1 MRILAFVPLILCLQS
16 LAADSKPS
24 ASVPLPSA
32 PITLDQAL
40 EHALSHN
47 VTLAK
52 GRQDLEEAQG
62 LSIQQRAARLPRL
75 ATTGAYQQLDEAR
88 IERVQFAPGAP
99 ATPFMNNQ
107 SWNANLVVTQ
117 PFFAGGKYRS
127 LARSSRLTR
136 EAALAAYQALVANTL
151 LEVRIAYSDV
161 LLAVEQIGVQEASKK
176 LLEQELETARRSLEA
191 GTVPRFNVLRAEVEL
206 ANALPPLI
214 RARNQERIA
223 RNTLALLLG
232 CDVPADSGVDVPL
245 RTADT
250 LRADPFEVSVGAA
263 LNAAW
268 VRRPEIKAAQ
278 ASARMRQEEVL
289 QARADLLPSVSG
301 TAGYGVQNRNFIRD
315 LDRTLDGWTVG
326 VQANWLLFDF
336 GQTQAKVSMARAREE
351 RARLETED
359 VRRRIE
365 LEVRTAY
372 SQFSESKEVLVSQT
386 RVIERA
392 EEAVRLVGAR
402 AEAGS
407 STQLDVL
414 SAQTALKLS
423 RTQYS
428 QALRDY
434 TVAKARLERAM
445 GEGVRL
451 TMDAP
456 AR

>member
-1 MRILAFVPLILCLQS
+1 MKSIAFVVL
-16 LAADSKPS
+16 LACHGLAVAAATTNRVS
-24 ASVPLPSA
+24 LPSG

-40 EHALSHN
+40 EHALTHN
-47 VTLAK
+47 VTLLK
-52 GRQDLEEAQG
+52 GRQDLEAAQG

-75 ATTGAYQQLDEAR
+75 ATTGAYQQLDEGK
-88 IERVQFAPGAP
+88 IERVQFAAAQP
-99 ATPFMNNQ
+99 ATPFLNNQ

-117 PFFAGGKYRS
+117 PLYGGGKYRS
-127 LARSSRLTR
+127 MARSSKLTR
-136 EAALAAYQALVANTL
+136 EAALASYQALVANTL
-151 LEVRIAYSDV
+151 LEVRISYSDV
-161 LLAVEQIGVQEASKK
+161 LLAVEQISVQEASKK
-176 LLEQELETARRSLEA
+176 LLERELETARRSLEA
-191 GTVPRFNVLRAEVEL
+191 GTVPKFNVLRAEVEL

-223 RNTLALLLG
+223 RNTLAVLLG
-232 CDVPADSGVDVPL
+232 CDIPAESGVDIPL
-245 RTADT
+245 RTADS
-250 LRADPFEVSVGAA
+250 LKADPFEISVGAA

-278 ASARMRQEEVL
+278 TASQLRHEEVL
-289 QARADLLPSVSG
+289 QTRADLLPSLDG

-326 VQANWLLFDF
+326 VQANWMLFDF
-336 GQTQAKVSMARAREE
+336 GQTKARVDMARAREE
-351 RARLETED
+351 RARLEVED
-359 VRRRIE
+359 VRRRVE

-372 SQFSESKEVLVSQT
+372 SQFVESKEVLVSQT
-386 RVIERA
+386 RVIEQA
-392 EEAVRLVGAR
+392 EEAVRLVTAR

-451 TMDAP
+451 TVDPSAK
-456 AR
+456 

>member
-1 MRILAFVPLILCLQS
+1 MKSIALVVLLACQG
-16 LAADSKPS
+16 LA
-24 ASVPLPSA
+24 ASVPVTNSVSLPTT
-32 PITLDQAL
+32 PLTLDQAL
-40 EHALSHN
+40 EFALAHN
-47 VTLAK
+47 VTLQK
-52 GRQDLEEAQG
+52 GRQDVEEAQG

-75 ATTGAYQQLDEAR
+75 ATTGAYQQLDEGK
-88 IERVQFAPGAP
+88 IERVQFAAAQP
-99 ATPFMNNQ
+99 ATPFLNNQ

-117 PFFAGGKYRS
+117 PLYAGGKYQS
-127 LARSSRLTR
+127 MARSSRLTR
-136 EAALAAYQALVANTL
+136 EAALASYQALVANTL

-176 LLEQELETARRSLEA
+176 LLERELETARRSLEA
-191 GTVPRFNVLRAEVEL
+191 GTVPKFNVLRAEVEL

-223 RNTLALLLG
+223 RNTLAVLLG
-232 CDVPADSGVDVPL
+232 CDIPADAGVDIPL
-245 RTADT
+245 RTADS
-250 LRADPFEVSVGAA
+250 LKADPFEVSVGAA

-268 VRRPEIKAAQ
+268 VRRPEIKVAQ
-278 ASARMRQEEVL
+278 TASQLRHEEVL
-289 QARADLLPSVSG
+289 QTRADLLPSLSG

-326 VQANWLLFDF
+326 VQANWMLFDF
-336 GQTQAKVSMARAREE
+336 GQTQAKVNMARAREE
-351 RARLETED
+351 RARLEIED
-359 VRRRIE
+359 VRRRVE
-365 LEVRTAY
+365 LEVRTAF
-372 SQFSESKEVLVSQT
+372 SQFVESKEVLVSQT
-386 RVIERA
+386 RVIEQA
-392 EEAVRLVGAR
+392 EEAVRLVTAR
-402 AEAGS
+402 ADAGS

-451 TMDAP
+451 TVDAG
-456 AR
+456 AK

>member
-1 MRILAFVPLILCLQS
+1 MKSRVLVSLLLCLHT
-16 LAADSKPS
+16 LGAEPAPR
-24 ASVPLPSA
+24 SVPLPA
-32 PITLDQAL
+32 TPLTLDQAL
-40 EHALSHN
+40 EHALAHN
-47 VTLAK
+47 VALAK
-52 GRQDLEEAQG
+52 GRTELEEAQG
-62 LSIQQRAARLPRL
+62 LSIQQRSARLPRL
-75 ATTGAYQQLDEAR
+75 ATTGTYQQLDEGR
-88 IERVQFAPGAP
+88 IERVQFDAAQP
-99 ATPFMNNQ
+99 ATPFFNNQ

-117 PFFAGGKYRS
+117 PIFAGGRYRS

-136 EAALAAYQALVANTL
+136 EAALASYQALVANTL

-161 LLAVEQIGVQEASKK
+161 LLAVEQIGVQEASKR

-223 RNTLALLLG
+223 RNTLAVLLG
-232 CDVPADSGVDVPL
+232 CDVPADSGVEVPL
-245 RTADT
+245 KIADT
-250 LRADPFEVSVGAA
+250 LRAEPFEIAVGTA
-263 LNAAW
+263 LNSAW
-268 VRRPEIKAAQ
+268 LRRPEIKAAQ
-278 ASARMRQEEVL
+278 ASARIRHEEVL
-289 QARADLLPSVSG
+289 QNRADLMPSLSG

-326 VQANWLLFDF
+326 VQANWMLFDF
-336 GQTQAKVSMARAREE
+336 GQTRAKVDMARAREE
-351 RARLETED
+351 RARLEIED

-365 LEVRTAY
+365 LEVRTA
-372 SQFSESKEVLVSQT
+372 FSLFMESKEVLVSQT

-392 EEAVRLVGAR
+392 EEAVRLVTAR

-423 RTQYS
+423 RTQHS

-434 TVAKARLERAM
+434 TVAKARLERSM

-451 TMDAP
+451 TVETP
-456 AR
+456 GR

>member
-1 MRILAFVPLILCLQS
+1 MKSIALAVLLASQG
-16 LAADSKPS
+16 LAA
-24 ASVPLPSA
+24 SVSVTNRVSLPA
-32 PITLDQAL
+32 GPITLDQAL
-40 EHALSHN
+40 EHALTHN
-47 VTLAK
+47 VTLRK

-75 ATTGAYQQLDEAR
+75 AATGAYQQLDEGK
-88 IERVQFAPGAP
+88 IERVQFSAAQP
-99 ATPFMNNQ
+99 ATPFFNNQ

-117 PFFAGGKYRS
+117 PLYAGGKYNS
-127 LARSSRLTR
+127 MARSSRLTR
-136 EAALAAYQALVANTL
+136 EAALASYQALVANTL
-151 LEVRIAYSDV
+151 LEVRVAYSDV
-161 LLAVEQIGVQEASKK
+161 LLAVEQISVQEASKK
-176 LLEQELETARRSLEA
+176 LLERELETARRSLEA
-191 GTVPRFNVLRAEVEL
+191 GTVPKFNVLRAEVEL

-223 RNTLALLLG
+223 RNTLAVLLG
-232 CDVPADSGVDVPL
+232 CDIPADSGVDIPL
-245 RTADT
+245 RTADS
-250 LRADPFEVSVGAA
+250 LKADPFEVSVGAA

-278 ASARMRQEEVL
+278 TASQLRHEEVL
-289 QARADLLPSVSG
+289 QARADLLPSLAG

-326 VQANWLLFDF
+326 VQANWMLFDF
-336 GQTQAKVSMARAREE
+336 GQTKAKVDMARAREE
-351 RARLETED
+351 RSRLEVED

-365 LEVRTAY
+365 LEVRTAF
-372 SQFSESKEVLVSQT
+372 SQFVESKEVLVSQT
-386 RVIERA
+386 RVIEQA
-392 EEAVRLVGAR
+392 EEAVRLVTAR

-451 TMDAP
+451 TVESSVK
-456 AR
+456 

>member
-1 MRILAFVPLILCLQS
+1 MKSIAFVVL
-16 LAADSKPS
+16 LACQGLAVAATTTNRVS
-24 ASVPLPSA
+24 LPSG

-40 EHALSHN
+40 EHALTHN
-47 VTLAK
+47 VTLLK

-75 ATTGAYQQLDEAR
+75 ATTGAYQQLDEGK
-88 IERVQFAPGAP
+88 IERVQFAAAQP
-99 ATPFMNNQ
+99 ATPFLNNQ

-117 PFFAGGKYRS
+117 PLYGGGKYRS
-127 LARSSRLTR
+127 MARSSKLTR
-136 EAALAAYQALVANTL
+136 EAALASYQALVANTL

-161 LLAVEQIGVQEASKK
+161 LLAVEQISVQEASKK
-176 LLEQELETARRSLEA
+176 LLERELETARRSLEA
-191 GTVPRFNVLRAEVEL
+191 GTVPKFNVLRAEVEL

-223 RNTLALLLG
+223 RNTLAVLLG
-232 CDVPADSGVDVPL
+232 CDIPAESGVDIPL
-245 RTADT
+245 RTADS
-250 LRADPFEVSVGAA
+250 LKADPFEISVGAA

-278 ASARMRQEEVL
+278 TASQLRHEEVL
-289 QARADLLPSVSG
+289 QTRADLLPSLDG

-326 VQANWLLFDF
+326 VQANWMLFDF
-336 GQTQAKVSMARAREE
+336 GQTKARVDMARAREE
-351 RARLETED
+351 RARLEVED
-359 VRRRIE
+359 VRRRVE

-372 SQFSESKEVLVSQT
+372 SQFVESKEVLVSQT
-386 RVIERA
+386 RVIEQA
-392 EEAVRLVGAR
+392 EEAVRLVTAR

-451 TMDAP
+451 TVDPSAK
-456 AR
+456 

>member
-1 MRILAFVPLILCLQS
+1 MRSLVLVSLLLAIGLPIT
-16 LAADSKPS
+16 
-24 ASVPLPSA
+24 ASITNAVPLPSG
-32 PITLDQAL
+32 PLTLDQAL
-40 EHALSHN
+40 EFALAHN
-47 VTLAK
+47 VTLRK

-62 LSIQQRAARLPRL
+62 LAIQQRAARLPRL
-75 ATTGAYQQLDEAR
+75 AATGAYQQLDEAR
-88 IERVQFAPGAP
+88 IERVQFSAAQP
-99 ATPFMNNQ
+99 ATPFLNDQ

-117 PFFAGGKYRS
+117 PIYAGGKYNS
-127 LARSSRLTR
+127 MARSSRLTR
-136 EAALAAYQALVANTL
+136 EAALASYQALVANTL
-151 LEVRIAYSDV
+151 LEVRTAYSDV
-161 LLAVEQIGVQEASKK
+161 LLAVEQIVVQEASKK
-176 LLEQELETARRSLEA
+176 LLERELETARRSLEA
-191 GTVPRFNVLRAEVEL
+191 GTVPKFNVLRAEVEL

-214 RARNQERIA
+214 RARNQERIS

-232 CDVPADSGVDVPL
+232 CDIPADSGVDIPL
-245 RTADT
+245 RTADS
-250 LRADPFEVSVGAA
+250 LKAEPFEVSVGAA

-278 ASARMRQEEVL
+278 SASQLRHEEVL
-289 QARADLLPSVSG
+289 QTRADLLPSLSG

-336 GQTQAKVSMARAREE
+336 GQTQARVNMARAREE
-351 RARLETED
+351 RARLEVED

-365 LEVRTAY
+365 LEVRTA
-372 SQFSESKEVLVSQT
+372 FSLFMESKEVLVSQT
-386 RVIERA
+386 RVIEQA
-392 EEAVRLVGAR
+392 EEAVRLVTAR

-407 STQLDVL
+407 STQLEVL

-434 TVAKARLERAM
+434 TVARAKLERAM

-451 TMDAP
+451 VIETGG
-456 AR
+456 R

>member
-1 MRILAFVPLILCLQS
+1 MRSLVLVSLLLAIGLPITASITNAVPF
-16 LAADSKPS
+16 PS
-24 ASVPLPSA
+24 GPL
-32 PITLDQAL
+32 TLDQAL
-40 EHALSHN
+40 EFALAHN
-47 VTLAK
+47 VTLRK

-62 LSIQQRAARLPRL
+62 LAIQQRAARLPRL
-75 ATTGAYQQLDEAR
+75 AATGAYQQLDEAR
-88 IERVQFAPGAP
+88 IERVQFSAAQP
-99 ATPFMNNQ
+99 ATPFLNDQ

-117 PFFAGGKYRS
+117 PIYAGGKYNS
-127 LARSSRLTR
+127 MARSSRLTR
-136 EAALAAYQALVANTL
+136 EAALASYQALVANTL
-151 LEVRIAYSDV
+151 LEVRTAYSDV
-161 LLAVEQIGVQEASKK
+161 LLAVEQIVVQEASKK
-176 LLEQELETARRSLEA
+176 LLERELETARRSLEA
-191 GTVPRFNVLRAEVEL
+191 GTVPKFNVLRAEVEL

-214 RARNQERIA
+214 RARNQERIS

-232 CDVPADSGVDVPL
+232 CDIPADSGVDIPL
-245 RTADT
+245 RTADS
-250 LRADPFEVSVGAA
+250 LKAEPFEVSVGAA

-278 ASARMRQEEVL
+278 SASQLRHEEVL
-289 QARADLLPSVSG
+289 QTRADLLPSLSG

-336 GQTQAKVSMARAREE
+336 GQTQAKVNMARAREE
-351 RARLETED
+351 RARLEVED

-365 LEVRTAY
+365 LEVRTA
-372 SQFSESKEVLVSQT
+372 FSLFMESKEVLVSQT
-386 RVIERA
+386 RVIEQA
-392 EEAVRLVGAR
+392 EEAVRLVTAR

-407 STQLDVL
+407 STQLEVL

-434 TVAKARLERAM
+434 TVARAKLERAM

-451 TMDAP
+451 VIETGG
-456 AR
+456 R